1 MKLRILT
8 AMLVAAATA
17 GCATGTGQS
26 TPYAGSAPAAQRQS
40 GTSAEQACRTA
51 VARQVG
57 ISDPSSLRV
66 IGSEASQ
73 VGTSVRVSVPGAQ
86 APWACVIDTDGTV
99 VNVYYT
105 AEG

>member
-1 MKLRILT
+1 
-8 AMLVAAATA
+8 
-17 GCATGTGQS
+17 
-26 TPYAGSAPAAQRQS
+26 
-40 GTSAEQACRTA
+40 
-51 VARQVG
+51 
-57 ISDPSSLRV
+57 V